1 MGLSD
6 AEGELSGAGRTPG
19 SDEAWDAAIAAHSEG
34 TIFHT
39 RLWARILQASFP
51 QVRDVSRRTSVGPAT
66 GTSPRAD
73 AAEFLLPLYA
83 WKRAG
88 GLLTTL
94 HSSFP
99 FLYGGPVPARSAS
112 GEDVLVEMLR
122 GLSPWPSVRV
132 TGNPFAGIATEA
144 ARSVDDSPGFRV
156 ESDTT
161 HLLELPA
168 SEDGFWDGI
177 LTTAKRNDVRR
188 LGKKGVVIEESRDE
202 GDVATV
208 YRLYLAS
215 FLRWGGRPR
224 LVYPEVFY
232 QSLVRLGGEAVR
244 LTVARFEGRLLGG
257 TFTLRWN
264 GKVHYLAGY
273 FDHESRALR
282 PNVLLQVESILRAI
296 RDGHRWYDFL
306 PSGGH
311 TSVEE
316 FKESFGGRKTD
327 FPVYIR
333 TGRLHRVLGRKA

>member
-1 MGLSD
+1 MGLSND
-6 AEGELSGAGRTPG
+6 DEGEVSGAGQTPG
-19 SDEAWDAAIAAHSEG
+19 SDEAWDATIARSPEG

-39 RLWARILQASFP
+39 RLWARVLHASFG
-51 QVRDVSRRTSVGPAT
+51 QVRDVSRRRHVGPAA
-66 GTSPRAD
+66 G
-73 AAEFLLPLYA
+73 AAPSAEAEEFLLPLYA

-88 GLLTTL
+88 GILTTL

-99 FLYGGPVPARSAS
+99 FLYGGPVPARTT
-112 GEDVLVEMLR
+112 GGVELLPAALR
-122 GLSPWPSVRV
+122 GLSQWASVRM
-132 TGNPFAGIATEA
+132 TGNPFAGVSEPASI
-144 ARSVDDSPGFRV
+144 VGFRV
-156 ESDTT
+156 ETDAT

-168 SEDGFWDGI
+168 TEEGFWDGV

-202 GDVATV
+202 ADVAAV

-224 LVYPEVFY
+224 LVYPELFY
-232 QSLVRLGGEAVR
+232 QSLVRLGGESVR

-273 FDHESRALR
+273 FDHESRSLR

-333 TGRLHRVLGRKA
+333 TGPLHRVLGRKA